1 MKRNP
6 SALGVARSTPTF
18 TTIAELDQSR
28 IQHRMFAQFLRD
40 DVEAEVTSP
49 NYENVARSDLEEHL
63 DTAGFNDDNENEE

>member
-1 MKRNP
+1 
-6 SALGVARSTPTF
+6 
-18 TTIAELDQSR
+18 
-28 IQHRMFAQFLRD
+28 MFAQFLRD